1 MDRKAVAKQTVA
13 IMERGFYEVDG
24 EKIDIK
30 GDMEESRR
38 WFFERRKGTGGEHY
52 RVKYVI

>member
-24 EKIDIK
+24 GKDRYQ
-30 GDMEESRR
+30 RR
-38 WFFERRKGTGGEHY
+38 YGE
-52 RVKYVI
+52 VPEVVF